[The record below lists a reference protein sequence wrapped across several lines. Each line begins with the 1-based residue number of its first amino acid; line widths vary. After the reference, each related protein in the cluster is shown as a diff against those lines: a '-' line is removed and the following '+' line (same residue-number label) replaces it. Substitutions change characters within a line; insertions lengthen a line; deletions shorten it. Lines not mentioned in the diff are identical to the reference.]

1 MRTDLLKIRDFVLT
15 ECDDVINWKY
25 LSQNPRAIHLLREN
39 PTKINFEKAKYNKA
53 AIELPNFNYSYYLLF
68 QNTECY
74 LEEIN
79 IFDEIE
85 RKEIKDNLI
94 KMQSLPSNQYAILW
108 HNIALEL
115 QVPTRFTDRFLEEL
129 SKNPDDIEMLKKYP
143 NKIDKK
149 SIWSNPMIFTYDYD
163 KIKII
168 FADLNKEYYAAFY
181 HPKRINMWDWT
192 LDE

>member
-1 MRTDLLKIRDFVLT
+1 MRTDLLKIRDFVLE
-15 ECDDVINWKY
+15 ECDNNINWDY
-25 LSQNPRAIHLLREN
+25 LSINPRAIHLLREN
-39 PTKINFEKAKYNKA
+39 PTKINFKTAEYNKA
-53 AIELPNFNYSYYLLF
+53 ALELPNFNYSYYLLL

-74 LEEIN
+74 LEEVN

-85 RKEIKDNLI
+85 RKNIKDNLI
-94 KMQSLPSNQYAILW
+94 KMQSSPFNKQEIVW

-115 QVPTRFTDRFLEEL
+115 QVPTRFIDKYLEEL

-149 SIWSNPMIFTYDYD
+149 SIWANPMIFTYDYD
-163 KIKII
+163 KIKGI
-168 FADLNKEYYAAFY
+168 FADLNKEYYVLFY

-192 LDE
+192 MDE